1 MSRPH
6 FMPSCKRASLVS
18 SFAIFLTQS
27 GEHHMGT
34 IAQVARFGL
43 LGRTLL
49 AGVPVAVATALTT
62 PALARIESFPAGFR
76 TQMVQ
81 TNGTRLHVR
90 VGGKGPAVVLLPGL
104 RHPAAQVA
112 PAAKGPVPEHRAH

>member
-6 FMPSCKRASLVS
+6 FRPSCKCTSLVS
-18 SFAIFLTQS
+18 SSANFFLSQS
-27 GEHHMGT
+27 GGHLMGT
-34 IAQVARFGL
+34 IARIARFGL

-49 AGVPVAVATALTT
+49 AGVTVAVATALTT

-90 VGGKGPAVVLLPGL
+90 VGGKGPAVVLLHGF
-104 RHPAAQVA
+104 
-112 PAAKGPVPEHRAH
+112 G

>member
-1 MSRPH
+1 MD
-6 FMPSCKRASLVS
+6 
-18 SFAIFLTQS
+18 
-27 GEHHMGT
+27 T
-34 IAQVARFGL
+34 IARVARFGL

-90 VGGKGPAVVLLPGL
+90 VGGKGPAVVLLHGFGDTGDMW
-104 RHPAAQVA
+104 A
-112 PAAKGPVPEHRAH
+112 PLVDRKSVV

>member
-1 MSRPH
+1 MLGLAVSRLRWYRRLQ
-6 FMPSCKRASLVS
+6 F
-18 SFAIFLTQS
+18 FLTQS
-27 GEHHMGT
+27 GDRHMDT
-34 IAQVARFGL
+34 IARVARFGL

-49 AGVPVAVATALTT
+49 AGVPVAVAAALTT

-90 VGGKGPAVVLLPGL
+90 VGGKGPAGVLLHGFWETG
-104 RHPAAQVA
+104 VM
-112 PAAKGPVPEHRAH
+112 